1 MITISRTDSENK
13 DFQDLVHQ
21 LDTDLAERN
30 GEKNDFFAQFNKTN
44 LIKNVIVAYS
54 NNIPVGCGAIK
65 IYDSNIMEVKRMFV
79 LKEQRGKKYANKQYQ
94 NDHYNFDQ
102 YSGKILKSQSYQ
114 DKNIGMGTALRERNY
129 DLHTGTIIG
138 TSGRIIYFFA
148 SIIAFSLP
156 VSGLII
162 YLNKR
167 KKKK

>member
-79 LKEQRGKKYANKQYQ
+79 LKEQRGK
-94 NDHYNFDQ
+94 
-102 YSGKILKSQSYQ
+102 
-114 DKNIGMGTALRERNY
+114 NIA
-129 DLHTGTIIG
+129 GTILRNLEQWAKELSYNKCVLETGDKMPEAIG
-138 TSGRIIYFFA
+138 LYRKNGYKQIPNYGQYENVES
-148 SIIAFSLP
+148 SLCFEKT
-156 VSGLII
+156 L
-162 YLNKR
+162 
-167 KKKK
+167 

>member
-13 DFQDLVHQ
+13 DFQDLAHQ

-79 LKEQRGKKYANKQYQ
+79 LKEQRGK
-94 NDHYNFDQ
+94 
-102 YSGKILKSQSYQ
+102 
-114 DKNIGMGTALRERNY
+114 NIA
-129 DLHTGTIIG
+129 GTILRNLEQWAKELSYNKCVLETGDKMPEAIG
-138 TSGRIIYFFA
+138 LYRKNGYKQIPNYGQYENVES
-148 SIIAFSLP
+148 SLCFEKT
-156 VSGLII
+156 L
-162 YLNKR
+162 
-167 KKKK
+167 

>member
-13 DFQDLVHQ
+13 DFQYLVHQ

-79 LKEQRGKKYANKQYQ
+79 LKEQRGK
-94 NDHYNFDQ
+94 
-102 YSGKILKSQSYQ
+102 
-114 DKNIGMGTALRERNY
+114 NIA
-129 DLHTGTIIG
+129 GTILRNLEQWAKELSYNKCVLETGDKMPEAIG
-138 TSGRIIYFFA
+138 LYRKNGYKQIPNYGQYENVES
-148 SIIAFSLP
+148 SLCFEKT
-156 VSGLII
+156 L
-162 YLNKR
+162 
-167 KKKK
+167 